1 MFRKKQE
8 KREVYKISVDNWMYK
23 YYVCAASEQEALDRL
38 YKELFNRYPAICL
51 PKRNYEEFKLED
63 FHVICHFYI
72 GALDIDEQVRL
83 FGKDLKDVYEIG
95 GGMSRYEE
103 VTVNACKD
111 I

>member
-23 YYVCAASEQEALDRL
+23 YYVCAESEREALDRL
-38 YKELFNRYPAICL
+38 YKKLSNSYPAICL
-51 PKRNYEEFKLED
+51 PRRNYEEFKLED
-63 FHVICHFYI
+63 LHVICHFYI
-72 GALDIDEQVRL
+72 GALDRDEQVRI

>member
-23 YYVCAASEQEALDRL
+23 YYVCAESEHEALDRL
-38 YKELFNRYPAICL
+38 YKKLSNSYPAICL
-51 PKRNYEEFKLED
+51 SRRNYEEFKLED
-63 FHVICHFYI
+63 LHVICHFYI
-72 GALDIDEQVRL
+72 GALDRDEQVRI

-95 GGMSRYEE
+95 GCLPNDEE

>member
-1 MFRKKQE
+1 MFGKKKE

-23 YYVCAASEQEALDRL
+23 YYVCAESEQEALEKV
-38 YKELFNRYPAICL
+38 YKKLTNTYPAICL
-51 PKRNYEEFKLED
+51 PRRNNEEFKLED

-72 GALDIDEQVRL
+72 GALDRDEQVRL

-103 VTVNACKD
+103 VTINVCKD